1 MCSPSSPETATPPS
15 AAKTFSSELLE
26 TSSTAMMDSLEK
38 AIEDIFVDR
47 SSAAGAHLHN
57 TSFWGNFAHLHNTS
71 FWGNFLHTL
80 QFELSGGL
88 MVHSQPR
95 SKAEVCYQ
103 LLNPLLRRVAHSAAQ
118 IPVPE
123 GSGIEQIVYTTS
135 LNYEVQT
142 EERGS
147 QRRRQPQVDFALSA
161 HVENDV
167 LYCVPVESKKKVE
180 TKDMV
185 QLSDYQAALGA

>member
-1 MCSPSSPETATPPS
+1 MQ
-15 AAKTFSSELLE
+15 SE
-26 TSSTAMMDSLEK
+26 
-38 AIEDIFVDR
+38 
-47 SSAAGAHLHN
+47 
-57 TSFWGNFAHLHNTS
+57 
-71 FWGNFLHTL
+71 
-80 QFELSGGL
+80 
-88 MVHSQPR
+88 
-95 SKAEVCYQ
+95 AEVCYQ

-147 QRRRQPQVDFALSA
+147 QRGRRPQVDFTLSA

-167 LYCVPVESKKKVE
+167 LYCVPVEAKKKAE

-185 QLSDYQAALGA
+185 QLSDYQAVGA